1 MKRVVLIV
9 LDSIGIGAMPDAELY
24 GDSGANT
31 LGHIAEA
38 MPDFKIPNLEK
49 LGLGMIDGVTNIK
62 KIDSPMGSYGRLQEM
77 SKGKDTI
84 TGHWEIAGLYTD
96 VPFKTFEKFPEDFM
110 ESFEKAIGVKTLG
123 NYAAS
128 GTKIIEDLGPEH
140 EKTGKPIIYTSADSV
155 FQIAANTAVIPLEK
169 LYHICE
175 VARKMLV
182 GDMLVGRVIARPYV
196 LKDGKRSQRHL

>member
-96 VPFKTFEKFPEDFM
+96 VPFKTFESFPRILW
-110 ESFEKAIGVKTLG
+110 SPLKSTGVKTLG

-128 GTKIIEDLGPEH
+128 GQNH
-140 EKTGKPIIYTSADSV
+140 ET
-155 FQIAANTAVIPLEK
+155 
-169 LYHICE
+169 
-175 VARKMLV
+175 
-182 GDMLVGRVIARPYV
+182 
-196 LKDGKRSQRHL
+196 